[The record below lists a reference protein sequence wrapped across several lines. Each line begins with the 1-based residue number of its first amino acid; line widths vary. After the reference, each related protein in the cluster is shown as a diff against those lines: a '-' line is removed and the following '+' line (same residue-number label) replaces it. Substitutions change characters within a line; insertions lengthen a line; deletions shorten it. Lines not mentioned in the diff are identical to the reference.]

1 MNTVLFNFFNNKVI
15 YTDKIRYQEFKFNSI
30 NNNFLYYYLIFII

>member
-1 MNTVLFNFFNNKVI
+1 MNTVLFNFLIISI

-30 NNNFLYYYLIFII
+30 NNIFILLFNIII